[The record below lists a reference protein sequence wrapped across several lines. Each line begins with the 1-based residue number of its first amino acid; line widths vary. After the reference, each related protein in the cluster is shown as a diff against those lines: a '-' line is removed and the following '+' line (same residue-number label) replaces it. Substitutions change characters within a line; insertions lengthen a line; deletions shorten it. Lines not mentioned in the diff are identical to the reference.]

1 MNTALPPIV
10 LQSIKV
16 EYQTTG
22 ISKEEILKKYNYTED
37 QLPFNEW
44 DYTTTSYVEATETS
58 QEPKLVTEVV
68 VVSEA
73 PSLPAP
79 SLPAPSL
86 PAPSLPAP
94 SLPAPPSDEQDKTE
108 ANELRDSINKTA
120 KSIISK
126 VNSLLIESYGEDVS
140 PKDIKD
146 LASTLLSLKEA
157 TVGKDPTVSIVVDNS
172 TNIQNNTL
180 MQIVETIKSAKR
192 DC

>member
-44 DYTTTSYVEATETS
+44 DYTTSYVEATETS
-58 QEPKLVTEVV
+58 QEPKLVTEVI
-68 VVSEA
+68 VSEA
-73 PSLPAP
+73 PSLPALP
-79 SLPAPSL
+79 SE
-86 PAPSLPAP
+86 
-94 SLPAPPSDEQDKTE
+94 DVQDNAE

>member
-44 DYTTTSYVEATETS
+44 DYTTTSYVEATEPS

-73 PSLPAP
+73 PSLPALP
-79 SLPAPSL
+79 SD
-86 PAPSLPAP
+86 
-94 SLPAPPSDEQDKTE
+94 DEQDNTE

-172 TNIQNNTL
+172 TSIQNNTL

>member
-44 DYTTTSYVEATETS
+44 DYTTTSYVEATEAS
-58 QEPKLVTEVV
+58 QEPKLVTEVI
-68 VVSEA
+68 VVSET
-73 PSLPAP
+73 PSLPALP
-79 SLPAPSL
+79 SD
-86 PAPSLPAP
+86 
-94 SLPAPPSDEQDKTE
+94 DEQDNTE
-108 ANELRDSINKTA
+108 ANDLRDSINKTA

-126 VNSLLIESYGEDVS
+126 VNSMLIESYGEDVS

>member
-22 ISKEEILKKYNYTED
+22 ISKEEILKKYGYTED

-44 DYTTTSYVEATETS
+44 DYTTTSYVEATESS
-58 QEPKLVTEVV
+58 QKPKLVTEVV

-73 PSLPAP
+73 PSLPALP
-79 SLPAPSL
+79 SD
-86 PAPSLPAP
+86 
-94 SLPAPPSDEQDKTE
+94 DEQDNTE
-108 ANELRDSINKTA
+108 ASELRDSINKTA

>member
-44 DYTTTSYVEATETS
+44 DYTTTSYVEATEPS
-58 QEPKLVTEVV
+58 QEPKLVTEVI
-68 VVSEA
+68 VSEA
-73 PSLPAP
+73 PSLPALP
-79 SLPAPSL
+79 SD
-86 PAPSLPAP
+86 
-94 SLPAPPSDEQDKTE
+94 DEQDNTE
-108 ANELRDSINKTA
+108 ASELRDSINKTA

>member
-22 ISKEEILKKYNYTED
+22 ISKEEILKKYNYSED

-73 PSLPAP
+73 PSLPAI
-79 SLPAPSL
+79 
-86 PAPSLPAP
+86 
-94 SLPAPPSDEQDKTE
+94 PSDEPDNTE

>member
-22 ISKEEILKKYNYTED
+22 ISKEEILKKYGYTED

-44 DYTTTSYVEATETS
+44 DYTTPSYVEATEVS
-58 QEPKLVTEVV
+58 QEPKLVTEVI

-73 PSLPAP
+73 PSLPALP
-79 SLPAPSL
+79 SD
-86 PAPSLPAP
+86 
-94 SLPAPPSDEQDKTE
+94 DEQDNTE
-108 ANELRDSINKTA
+108 ANDLRDSINKTA

>member
-44 DYTTTSYVEATETS
+44 DYTTTSYVEATEPS
-58 QEPKLVTEVV
+58 QEPKLVTEVI

-73 PSLPAP
+73 PSLPVLP
-79 SLPAPSL
+79 SD
-86 PAPSLPAP
+86 
-94 SLPAPPSDEQDKTE
+94 DEQDNTE

>member
-73 PSLPAP
+73 PSLQTP
-79 SLPAPSL
+79 SLPAMPSD
-86 PAPSLPAP
+86 
-94 SLPAPPSDEQDKTE
+94 DEQDNTE

>member
-1 MNTALPPIV
+1 MNSALPPIV

-22 ISKEEILKKYNYTED
+22 ISKEEILKKYGYTED

-44 DYTTTSYVEATETS
+44 DYTTTSYVEATEAS

-73 PSLPAP
+73 PSLPALP
-79 SLPAPSL
+79 SD
-86 PAPSLPAP
+86 
-94 SLPAPPSDEQDKTE
+94 DEQDNTE

>member
-1 MNTALPPIV
+1 MTTQLPPIV

-22 ISKEEILKKYNYTED
+22 ISKEEILKKYGYTED

-73 PSLPAP
+73 PSLPAIP
-79 SLPAPSL
+79 SD
-86 PAPSLPAP
+86 
-94 SLPAPPSDEQDKTE
+94 DEQDNTE

-172 TNIQNNTL
+172 TSIQNNTL

>member
-22 ISKEEILKKYNYTED
+22 ISKEEILKKYGYTEY

-44 DYTTTSYVEATETS
+44 DYTTTSYVEAPETS

-73 PSLPAP
+73 PSLPAI
-79 SLPAPSL
+79 S
-86 PAPSLPAP
+86 
-94 SLPAPPSDEQDKTE
+94 SDGEQDNTE

>member
-22 ISKEEILKKYNYTED
+22 ISKEEILKKYGYTED

-44 DYTTTSYVEATETS
+44 DYTTASYVEATETS

-73 PSLPAP
+73 PSLPAIP
-79 SLPAPSL
+79 SD
-86 PAPSLPAP
+86 
-94 SLPAPPSDEQDKTE
+94 DEQDNTE
-108 ANELRDSINKTA
+108 ANDLRDSINKTA

>member
-44 DYTTTSYVEATETS
+44 EYTTTSYVEATEVS

-73 PSLPAP
+73 PSLPALP
-79 SLPAPSL
+79 SD
-86 PAPSLPAP
+86 
-94 SLPAPPSDEQDKTE
+94 DEQDNTE

-126 VNSLLIESYGEDVS
+126 VNSMLIESYGEDVS

>member
-44 DYTTTSYVEATETS
+44 DYTATSYVEAPETS

-73 PSLPAP
+73 PSLPA
-79 SLPAPSL
+79 L
-86 PAPSLPAP
+86 
-94 SLPAPPSDEQDKTE
+94 PSDEAQEPTE
-108 ANELRDSINKTA
+108 ADELRDSINKTA
-120 KSIISK
+120 KSIITK

-172 TNIQNNTL
+172 TSIQNNTL

>member
-22 ISKEEILKKYNYTED
+22 ISKEEILKKYGYTED

-58 QEPKLVTEVV
+58 QEPKLVTDVV

-73 PSLPAP
+73 PSLPAIP
-79 SLPAPSL
+79 SD
-86 PAPSLPAP
+86 
-94 SLPAPPSDEQDKTE
+94 DEQDNTE

>member
-1 MNTALPPIV
+1 MNSALPPIV

-44 DYTTTSYVEATETS
+44 DYTTTSYVEATEAS

-73 PSLPAP
+73 PSLPALP
-79 SLPAPSL
+79 SD
-86 PAPSLPAP
+86 
-94 SLPAPPSDEQDKTE
+94 DEQDNTE
-108 ANELRDSINKTA
+108 ASELRDSINKTA

>member
-22 ISKEEILKKYNYTED
+22 ISKEEILKKYNYAED

-44 DYTTTSYVEATETS
+44 DYTTTSYVEASEAS
-58 QEPKLVTEVV
+58 QEPKLVTEVI

-73 PSLPAP
+73 PSLPALP
-79 SLPAPSL
+79 SD
-86 PAPSLPAP
+86 
-94 SLPAPPSDEQDKTE
+94 DEQDNTE
-108 ANELRDSINKTA
+108 ASELRDSINKTA

>member
-58 QEPKLVTEVV
+58 QEPKLVTEVI
-68 VVSEA
+68 VSEA
-73 PSLPAP
+73 PSLPALP
-79 SLPAPSL
+79 SE
-86 PAPSLPAP
+86 
-94 SLPAPPSDEQDKTE
+94 DVQDNTE

-180 MQIVETIKSAKR
+180 MQIVETIKSTKR

>member
-58 QEPKLVTEVV
+58 QEPKLVTEVI
-68 VVSEA
+68 VSEA
-73 PSLPAP
+73 PSLPA
-79 SLPAPSL
+79 L
-86 PAPSLPAP
+86 
-94 SLPAPPSDEQDKTE
+94 PSDDVQDNAE

>member
-1 MNTALPPIV
+1 MNSALPPIV

-44 DYTTTSYVEATETS
+44 DYTTSYVEATEAS

-73 PSLPAP
+73 PSLPALP
-79 SLPAPSL
+79 SDD
-86 PAPSLPAP
+86 
-94 SLPAPPSDEQDKTE
+94 DEQDNTE
-108 ANELRDSINKTA
+108 ASELRDSINKTA

>member
-44 DYTTTSYVEATETS
+44 DYTTTSYVEASEAS
-58 QEPKLVTEVV
+58 QEPKLVTEVI

-73 PSLPAP
+73 PSLPALP
-79 SLPAPSL
+79 SD
-86 PAPSLPAP
+86 
-94 SLPAPPSDEQDKTE
+94 DEQDNTE

>member
-44 DYTTTSYVEATETS
+44 DYTTTSYVEAPETS

-68 VVSEA
+68 VSEA
-73 PSLPAP
+73 PSLPALP
-79 SLPAPSL
+79 STQESNT
-86 PAPSLPAP
+86 
-94 SLPAPPSDEQDKTE
+94 DDKTKEPTE
-108 ANELRDSINKTA
+108 AEILRESINKTA
-120 KSIISK
+120 KSIITK
-126 VNSLLIESYGEDVS
+126 VNTLLVESYGEDVS

>member
-22 ISKEEILKKYNYTED
+22 ISKEEILKKYGYTED

-73 PSLPAP
+73 PSLPA
-79 SLPAPSL
+79 L
-86 PAPSLPAP
+86 
-94 SLPAPPSDEQDKTE
+94 PSDEQDNTE

>member
-1 MNTALPPIV
+1 MNSALPPIV

-44 DYTTTSYVEATETS
+44 DYTTTSYVEATEAS
-58 QEPKLVTEVV
+58 QEPKLVTEVI

-73 PSLPAP
+73 PSLPALP
-79 SLPAPSL
+79 SD
-86 PAPSLPAP
+86 
-94 SLPAPPSDEQDKTE
+94 DEQDNTE

-126 VNSLLIESYGEDVS
+126 VNSMLIESYGEDVS

>member
-44 DYTTTSYVEATETS
+44 DYTTPSYVEASEPS
-58 QEPKLVTEVV
+58 QEPKLVTEVI

-73 PSLPAP
+73 PSLPALP
-79 SLPAPSL
+79 SD
-86 PAPSLPAP
+86 
-94 SLPAPPSDEQDKTE
+94 DEQDNTE
-108 ANELRDSINKTA
+108 ANDLRDSINKTA

-126 VNSLLIESYGEDVS
+126 VNSMLIESYGEDVS

>member
-22 ISKEEILKKYNYTED
+22 ISKEEILKKYSYTED

-44 DYTTTSYVEATETS
+44 DYTTTSYVEAPETS
-58 QEPKLVTEVV
+58 QEPKLVTEVI

-73 PSLPAP
+73 PSLPALP
-79 SLPAPSL
+79 SD
-86 PAPSLPAP
+86 
-94 SLPAPPSDEQDKTE
+94 DEQDNTE
-108 ANELRDSINKTA
+108 ASELRDSINKTA

-172 TNIQNNTL
+172 TSIQNNTL

>member
-22 ISKEEILKKYNYTED
+22 ISKEEILKKYSYSED

-44 DYTTTSYVEATETS
+44 DYTTSYVEASEAS
-58 QEPKLVTEVV
+58 QEPKLVTEVI

-73 PSLPAP
+73 PSLPALP
-79 SLPAPSL
+79 SD
-86 PAPSLPAP
+86 
-94 SLPAPPSDEQDKTE
+94 DEQDNTE

>member
-44 DYTTTSYVEATETS
+44 DYTTSYVEATETS

-73 PSLPAP
+73 PSLPALP
-79 SLPAPSL
+79 SE
-86 PAPSLPAP
+86 
-94 SLPAPPSDEQDKTE
+94 DEQDNTE

>member
-22 ISKEEILKKYNYTED
+22 ISKEEILKKYGYTED

-44 DYTTTSYVEATETS
+44 DYTTSYVEAPETS

-73 PSLPAP
+73 PSLPAIP
-79 SLPAPSL
+79 SD
-86 PAPSLPAP
+86 
-94 SLPAPPSDEQDKTE
+94 DEQDNTE
-108 ANELRDSINKTA
+108 ANDLRDSINKTA
-120 KSIISK
+120 KSIITK

-172 TNIQNNTL
+172 TSIQNNTL

>member
-58 QEPKLVTEVV
+58 QEPKLVTDVV

-73 PSLPAP
+73 PSLPALP
-79 SLPAPSL
+79 SD
-86 PAPSLPAP
+86 
-94 SLPAPPSDEQDKTE
+94 DEQDNTE

>member
-44 DYTTTSYVEATETS
+44 DYTTSYVEATEAS
-58 QEPKLVTEVV
+58 QEPKLVAEVI

-73 PSLPAP
+73 PSLPALP
-79 SLPAPSL
+79 SD
-86 PAPSLPAP
+86 
-94 SLPAPPSDEQDKTE
+94 DEQDNTE
-108 ANELRDSINKTA
+108 ASELRDSINKTA

>member
-1 MNTALPPIV
+1 MNSALPPIV

-44 DYTTTSYVEATETS
+44 DYTTTSYVEATEPS

-73 PSLPAP
+73 PCLPAP
-79 SLPAPSL
+79 SLPALPSD
-86 PAPSLPAP
+86 
-94 SLPAPPSDEQDKTE
+94 DEQDNTE

>member
-44 DYTTTSYVEATETS
+44 DYTTSYVEAPETS
-58 QEPKLVTEVV
+58 QEPKLVTEVI
-68 VVSEA
+68 VSET
-73 PSLPAP
+73 PKVPATV
-79 SLPAPSL
+79 
-86 PAPSLPAP
+86 
-94 SLPAPPSDEQDKTE
+94 SDEEQEPTE
-108 ANELRDSINKTA
+108 ADELRDSINKTA

-172 TNIQNNTL
+172 TSIQNNTL

>member
-1 MNTALPPIV
+1 MNSALPPIV

-22 ISKEEILKKYNYTED
+22 ISKEEILKKYSYTED

-58 QEPKLVTEVV
+58 QEPKLVTEVI

-73 PSLPAP
+73 PSLPAIP
-79 SLPAPSL
+79 SD
-86 PAPSLPAP
+86 
-94 SLPAPPSDEQDKTE
+94 DEQDNTE
-108 ANELRDSINKTA
+108 ASELRDSINKTA

-126 VNSLLIESYGEDVS
+126 VNSMLIESYGEDVS

>member
-73 PSLPAP
+73 PSLPAIP
-79 SLPAPSL
+79 SD
-86 PAPSLPAP
+86 
-94 SLPAPPSDEQDKTE
+94 DEQDNTE

-157 TVGKDPTVSIVVDNS
+157 TVGKDPTVSIVVANS

>member
-73 PSLPAP
+73 PSLPALP
-79 SLPAPSL
+79 SD
-86 PAPSLPAP
+86 
-94 SLPAPPSDEQDKTE
+94 DEQDNTE
-108 ANELRDSINKTA
+108 ASELRDSINKTA

-126 VNSLLIESYGEDVS
+126 VNSMLIESYGEDVS

>member
-44 DYTTTSYVEATETS
+44 DYTTTSYVEAPETS
-58 QEPKLVTEVV
+58 QEPKLVTDV

-73 PSLPAP
+73 PSLPA
-79 SLPAPSL
+79 L
-86 PAPSLPAP
+86 
-94 SLPAPPSDEQDKTE
+94 PSDEAQEPTE
-108 ANELRDSINKTA
+108 ADELRDSINKTA
-120 KSIISK
+120 KSIITK

>member
-22 ISKEEILKKYNYTED
+22 ISKEEILKKYNYSED

-58 QEPKLVTEVV
+58 QEPKLVTEVI

-73 PSLPAP
+73 PSLPAL
-79 SLPAPSL
+79 SSD
-86 PAPSLPAP
+86 
-94 SLPAPPSDEQDKTE
+94 DEQDNTE

>member
-22 ISKEEILKKYNYTED
+22 ISKEEILKKYGYTED

-44 DYTTTSYVEATETS
+44 DYTTTSYVEAPETS

-73 PSLPAP
+73 PSLPALP
-79 SLPAPSL
+79 SD
-86 PAPSLPAP
+86 
-94 SLPAPPSDEQDKTE
+94 DEQDNAE